1 MALYLSDSLPS
12 LQLTFPGGDSNEYH
26 VRQGCVEF
34 RANHDG
40 AWRVLDES
48 DMQLHFVLHTE
59 VAKWLQI
66 EKPEII
72 DQLRHIR
79 HS

>member
-1 MALYLSDSLPS
+1 MRFYLSDSLLS

-40 AWRVLDES
+40 VWRALDES
-48 DMQLHFVLHTE
+48 DVRLHFVLHTE
-59 VAKWLQI
+59 VAEWLQKQ
-66 EKPEII
+66 EAEPG
-72 DQLRHIR
+72 
-79 HS
+79 